1 MRVLVIGG
9 SMFLGRAVVAEALR
23 RGDEVTTFNRGKS
36 RPDRPGVEA
45 VHGDREVTEDLRRLV
60 DGREWDVVVDV
71 CGFVP
76 KRVLESA
83 RHLSGHA
90 RHYTFISTIRAHAD
104 WPAKVIDERSP
115 LHECPPDAEEGEY
128 EVLKAGCG
136 RAVEQFFDG
145 GALIIEPGVIIGPHE
160 HVGRLPWWLTRI
172 AKGGRVLA
180 PGDPGREM
188 QLIDARD
195 IAAFTLARAA
205 DGTTGR
211 FVTSGVPGSATFGSW
226 LGACVAVTGTAAEL
240 VWVPDQVLL
249 EHDVQQMFELPLWL
263 ADGPASAGAWLTSPA
278 NALAAGLVCRPVEE
292 TVRDTWEWLREIPED
307 ERSFGT
313 SAVQHGIAPDKEA
326 RIVAAAADRHRTGRT
341 IAEGRS
347 GSW

>member
-1 MRVLVIGG
+1 
-9 SMFLGRAVVAEALR
+9 MFLGRAMVAEALW
-23 RGDEVTTFNRGKS
+23 RGDEVTSFNRGKS
-36 RPDRPGVEA
+36 GPDLPGVEA
-45 VHGDREVTEDLRRLV
+45 VRGDRGVAEDLRRLV
-60 DGREWDVVVDV
+60 DGREWDVVIDV

-76 KRVLESA
+76 KSVLESA

-90 RHYTFISTIRAHAD
+90 AHYTFISTIRAHAD
-104 WPAKVIDERSP
+104 WPAKVVDESSP

-128 EVLKAGCG
+128 EVLKTGCG

-180 PGDPGREM
+180 PGDPGREL

-195 IAAFTLARAA
+195 IAAFTLAQAA
-205 DGTTGR
+205 HGTTGR
-211 FVTSGVPGSATFGSW
+211 FVTSGVPGTATFGSW
-226 LGACVAVTGTAAEL
+226 LGACVAATGSEAEL

-249 EHDVQQMFELPLWL
+249 EHDVQQLVELPLWL
-263 ADGPASAGAWLTSPA
+263 ADGPASAAAWLTSPA
-278 NALAAGLVCRPVEE
+278 KALAAGLVCRPVEE

-313 SAVQHGIAPDKEA
+313 SAIRHGIAPDKEA
-326 RIVAAAADRHRTGRT
+326 RILAAWDVV
-341 IAEGRS
+341 
-347 GSW
+347 GS

>member
-1 MRVLVIGG
+1 MARLTGMRVLVIGG

-23 RGDEVTTFNRGKS
+23 RGDAVTTFNRGKS
-36 RPDRPGVEA
+36 RPDLPGVEA
-45 VHGDREVTEDLRRLV
+45 VHGDRELTEDLRRLV

-76 KRVLESA
+76 RRVLESA
-83 RHLSGHA
+83 RYLSGHA
-90 RHYTFISTIRAHAD
+90 GHYTFISTIRAHAD

-115 LHECPPDAEEGEY
+115 LHDCAPDAEEGEY
-128 EVLKAGCG
+128 EVRKAGCG
-136 RAVEQFFDG
+136 RAVEQYFDG

-180 PGDPGREM
+180 PGDPNREM

-211 FVTSGVPGSATFGSW
+211 FVTSGAPGSATFGSW
-226 LGACVAVTGTAAEL
+226 LGACVAVTGSAAEL

-249 EHDVQQMFELPLWL
+249 KHDVQQLFELPLWL
-263 ADGPASAGAWLTSPA
+263 ADGPGSAAAWLTSPA
-278 NALAAGLVCRPVEE
+278 KALAAGLVCRPVEE
-292 TVRDTWEWLREIPED
+292 TVRDTWEWLRDIPEN

-313 SAVQHGIAPDKEA
+313 PAVQHGIAPDKEA
-326 RIVAAAADRHRTGRT
+326 RILAAFDGTTGQLPT
-341 IAEGRS
+341 
-347 GSW
+347 